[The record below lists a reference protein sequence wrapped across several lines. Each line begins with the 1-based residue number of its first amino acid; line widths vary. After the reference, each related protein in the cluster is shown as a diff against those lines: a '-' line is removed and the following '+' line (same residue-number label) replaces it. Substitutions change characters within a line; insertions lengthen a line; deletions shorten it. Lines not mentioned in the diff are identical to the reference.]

1 MKFYDMDIL
10 RDFIKYASD
19 SSLRERERTMFPAES
34 PFNAK
39 GNTGDK
45 IHLRIQPQINEQTF
59 QGKIRKVQSTIK
71 LYKPLIF
78 PEKRPEFEEI
88 EKVVMAEARKK
99 IRSFKFWT
107 LPRLRDDYV
116 GENTFPRYKEAVR
129 KWEKEKMDFD
139 ESEIKRVAELNK
151 SEHERVEIEIK
162 SIEDDMKVF
171 LSSSL
176 EGVSWRIQSA
186 LESMW
191 FPYGLSIAYAWS
203 ENTVFL
209 DVLYPERDVMLK
221 SEYRSAPRTLTES
234 NFRYINVLLGS
245 PYVFASHIFNLGTA
259 VRNVVVIGHSQ
270 LLDSKVDMTY
280 YAVNFDRVTF
290 QTEFM
295 SVKKFNPINS
305 ISKYQYLFDATPVRG
320 IIHPIRLKFEYDLFH
335 NGFDQLQF
343 RFMSVSPAGQKLPDF
358 QVRETTRT

>member
-1 MKFYDMDIL
+1 MDIL
-10 RDFIKYASD
+10 RSFISYASG
-19 SSLRERERTMFPAES
+19 SALRELERAMFPTEAPS
-34 PFNAK
+34 NAR
-39 GNTGDK
+39 GNRGDK
-45 IHLRIQPQINEQTF
+45 IHLRIQKQIDVTVFEDRIRDIQATVNIYEPQAYP
-59 QGKIRKVQSTIK
+59 V
-71 LYKPLIF
+71 
-78 PEKRPEFEEI
+78 KRPEFEEI

-151 SEHERVEIEIK
+151 AEQEQVDLESKAIEEEKKAFMSPSMENIPDK
-162 SIEDDMKVF
+162 IE
-171 LSSSL
+171 
-176 EGVSWRIQSA
+176 SA
-186 LESMW
+186 LKGMQS
-191 FPYGLSIAYAWS
+191 PYGLSIAYACS
-203 ENTVFL
+203 ENTVYL
-209 DVLYPERDVMLK
+209 DVLYPERGVMLK
-221 SEYRSAPRTLTES
+221 SEYSSAPRTLTEG
-234 NFRYINVLLGS
+234 NFRYINLLLGS

-280 YAVNFDRVTF
+280 YAVNFDRDTF

-305 ISKYQYLFDATPVRG
+305 ISKYQYIFDATPVRG

-343 RFMSVSPAGQKLPDF
+343 RFMAVSPADQNCSRAFTNG
-358 QVRETTRT
+358 TI

>member
-1 MKFYDMDIL
+1 MEFFDVDIL
-10 RDFIKYASD
+10 RSFISYASG
-19 SSLRERERTMFPAES
+19 SALRELERAMFPTEAPS
-34 PFNAK
+34 NAR
-39 GNTGDK
+39 GNRGDK
-45 IHLRIQPQINEQTF
+45 IHLRIQKQIDVTVFEDRIRDIQATVNIYEPQAYP
-59 QGKIRKVQSTIK
+59 V
-71 LYKPLIF
+71 
-78 PEKRPEFEEI
+78 KRPEFEEI

-116 GENTFPRYKEAVR
+116 GENTFPRYKEAVG

-259 VRNVVVIGHSQ
+259 VSNVVVIGHSQ

-335 NGFDQLQF
+335 NGFEQLQF
-343 RFMSVSPAGQKLPDF
+343 RFMAVSPAGQKLPDF